1 MLYGL
6 GLVYYK
12 ITLLAEI
19 LTNDTGIV
27 AYGDFPTY
35 TLISKASK
43 RGNICTNIQPFTV
56 NGVR

>member
-1 MLYGL
+1 
-6 GLVYYK
+6 
-12 ITLLAEI
+12 
-19 LTNDTGIV
+19 V

-43 RGNICTNIQPFTV
+43 RGNIWTNIQPFTV